1 MQSVSEFW
9 QRLVDVQ
16 LLGPQEAETLK
27 RAAADSGVAQDIDAV
42 ARWLIVQKKITRYQ
56 ATGCLTGAYTSFG
69 WGEFILLE
77 PIDAGIFQYQ
87 LRAKHIPTG
96 QPVILLELNKRK
108 LGEDGQL
115 SGILQACGQL
125 YSLEPDHFFAP
136 REIILHEGV
145 VRAIFDD
152 PGGTPLASILAG
164 GTRLS
169 VSQAAAIAA
178 PVAEGLAQLHA
189 SGLFHGGI
197 CPQTI
202 WIPRK
207 GAAQIVLMPP
217 WLSAGPMRGALDA
230 SMAHYAAPEL
240 QATNQQTT
248 SAADLY
254 ALGCTLFEML
264 CGQTPFSGNES
275 IEHKMR
281 RHAEEPIAPLGA
293 RGIPRQMDQI
303 VRYLMAKDIQVR
315 YGSGLTVNEALQPLI
330 EAGDRPKQ
338 RAMSAALKNYL
349 QIASTRRSA
358 ALDQWRSAWDV
369 DRQPLPVASDQTPH
383 STNLNSDSHTS
394 RRPSTPQS
402 GAAEPSSEASQAA
415 RVITLAGDAD
425 ASIPHAHSVK
435 SSSRLSVV
443 IGLSLLAAISIG
455 LVMALLSDRARDN
468 AFDPIVENGT
478 SSKSPPTMVAGEDSS
493 SPFGETTPLAVKPEE
508 TPDDGKSLW
517 ASPTEG
523 KRPRLR
529 YLAPGPQ
536 MVLMA
541 RLSRV
546 GQGPWDA
553 VLRGSGLKITDLNTD
568 IQTTTGFSIDE
579 IDRLDIGLY
588 ERGGRIETVQVVH
601 LLKNYP
607 LEQFLQ
613 RWQNDATQSYAG
625 EAMYLKNNR
634 CYYQPVGRHDVFS
647 IGKRNDIEQIID
659 WLGEETTL
667 DSQRVA
673 DTERGNT
680 PLASLVRAADV
691 DRDVNLF
698 FNANFVR
705 SSRDRLYAGPLQP
718 LHGATSWCLGP
729 GENIQAG
736 LLSLHLDKT
745 FFCELELFC
754 SRDKRP
760 RLVAEEIYERL
771 QQAPALLNQHLL
783 RQNISPYSQ
792 ATLALVPDMLRAL
805 VRYTRHDED
814 QPQGMRAIL
823 HTHLPT
829 TAAAHL
835 ALAGE
840 LLLWETTRPQAVDF
854 PEEPFSLEERLA
866 RPTTLRF
873 GRDNLLQAVTQLS
886 QEIGLAIELK
896 GTDLEQEGITQNQSF
911 GINMEDKPAKEI
923 LVEILRLANPIKN
936 AQLSSPEQKL
946 VYIVKTGLPGQDP
959 VLWITTRT
967 AARQREDTIPG
978 IFVDGK

>member
-9 QRLVDVQ
+9 QRLVDAQ
-16 LLGPQEAETLK
+16 LLGDQEAETLK
-27 RAAADSGVAQDIDAV
+27 RAAANSGVAQDIDAV

-56 ATGCLTGAYTSFG
+56 ATGCLTGNYTSFR
-69 WGEFILLE
+69 WGEFMLLE

-96 QPVILLELNKRK
+96 HSVILLELNKRK
-108 LGEDGQL
+108 FGEDGQL

-125 YSLEPDHFFAP
+125 FALESTPFFAP

-145 VRAIFDD
+145 VRAILED
-152 PGGTPLASILAG
+152 PGGAPLASILSG

-189 SGLFHGGI
+189 VGLFHGGI
-197 CPQTI
+197 CPQSI

-207 GAAQIVLMPP
+207 GAPQIVLIPP
-217 WLSAGPMRGALDA
+217 WLSAGPMRGSLDVT
-230 SMAHYAAPEL
+230 MANYAAPEV
-240 QATNQQTT
+240 QAANHQAT

-264 CGQTPFSGNES
+264 CGQTPFAGNES
-275 IEHKMR
+275 VAQKMH
-281 RHAEEPIAPLGA
+281 RHAEEPIAPLVSQ
-293 RGIPRQMDQI
+293 GIPSQMDQI
-303 VRYLMAKDIQVR
+303 VRYLMAKDPQVR
-315 YGSGLTVNEALQPLI
+315 YSSGWTVNEALQPLI

-338 RAMSAALKNYL
+338 RSMNEALKNYL
-349 QIASTRRSA
+349 QIASTRRLA
-358 ALDQWRSAWDV
+358 ALAQLRSAWDV
-369 DRQPLPVASDQTPH
+369 DRQTLPVAFDQTSHPI
-383 STNLNSDSHTS
+383 NLNSDSHTFS
-394 RRPSTPQS
+394 RPSTPQS

-415 RVITLAGDAD
+415 RVITIAGGAD
-425 ASIPHAHSVK
+425 SSTSHARSVK
-435 SSSRLSVV
+435 SGSRLSVV
-443 IGLSLLAAISIG
+443 ISLSLLAAIAVG
-455 LVMALLSDRARDN
+455 LVISLLFQPTRDN
-468 AFDPIVENGT
+468 AFDPIVENRET
-478 SSKSPPTMVAGEDSS
+478 SKSPSTMIAGEDSS
-493 SPFGETTPLAVKPEE
+493 PSIDETIPSPIRPKE

-523 KRPRLR
+523 KRPQLR

-536 MVLMA
+536 MVLMV
-541 RLSRV
+541 RLSRIE
-546 GQGPWDA
+546 QGPWDA
-553 VLRGSGLKITDLNTD
+553 VLRGGGLKITDLNTD
-568 IQTTTGFSIDE
+568 IQSTTGFSIDE

-588 ERGGRIETVQVVH
+588 ERGGRIEIVQVVH

-607 LEQFLQ
+607 HDQFLQ
-613 RWQNDATQSYAG
+613 RWKTDSTERYAG
-625 EAMYLKNNR
+625 ETLYRKQKR
-634 CYYQPVGRHDVFS
+634 YYYQPAGKHNVFS
-647 IGKRNDIEQIID
+647 IGKRSDIEQIID
-659 WLGEETTL
+659 WLDEETTL
-667 DSQRVA
+667 DSQRVTG
-673 DTERGNT
+673 TEGGNT
-680 PLASLVRAADV
+680 PLASLLGAADV

-698 FNANFVR
+698 FNTNFIR
-705 SSRDRLYAGPLQP
+705 SSRDSLYAGTLQP
-718 LHGATSWCLGP
+718 LHGAISWCLGP

-736 LLSLHLDKT
+736 LLSLHIDKT
-745 FFCELELFC
+745 FFYELELFC
-754 SRDKRP
+754 NRDKRP
-760 RLVAEEIYERL
+760 RLVAEEVYKRL
-771 QQAPALLNQHLL
+771 QQTPALLNQHLL
-783 RQNISPYSQ
+783 SQNISPYSQ

-805 VRYTRHDED
+805 VRYTRHNEA
-814 QPQGMRAIL
+814 QPQGMRATL
-823 HTHLPT
+823 RAHLPA
-829 TAAAHL
+829 TAGAHL

-854 PEEPFSLEERLA
+854 PEESFSLEERLA

-896 GTDLEQEGITQNQSF
+896 GADLEQEGITQNQSF

-936 AQLSSPEQKL
+936 TQLSSPEQKL
-946 VYIVKTGLPGQDP
+946 VYIVKMGLPGQDP
-959 VLWITTRT
+959 VLWVTTRA